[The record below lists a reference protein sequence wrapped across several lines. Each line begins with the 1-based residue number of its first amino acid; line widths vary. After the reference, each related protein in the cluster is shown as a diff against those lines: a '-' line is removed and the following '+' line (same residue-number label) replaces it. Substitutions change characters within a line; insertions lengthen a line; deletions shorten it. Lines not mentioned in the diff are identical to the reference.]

1 MFFSPSIISNLLLR
15 ILLTLLVDELKLTNN
30 DTVSETTYHTKFVF
44 PINSFESSDDYVF
57 LKSVIMDFF
66 TWYLRQQFHWLRVSI
81 AYRLYWPVLVNIDIM
96 DSSIEYIARKY
107 SWCHFYMFIVYNS
120 PFLHVY
126 CLQFAILHKHKP
138 MKKKRKKW
146 ILVYSYDFDG
156 LLFPSNDQC
165 TIHCS

>member
-15 ILLTLLVDELKLTNN
+15 ILLTLLVDEIKFTNN

-81 AYRLYWPVLVNIDIM
+81 EYRLYWPVLVNIDIM

-120 PFLHVY
+120 
-126 CLQFAILHKHKP
+126 QFYTNINQW
-138 MKKKRKKW
+138 KRKEKNESW
-146 ILVYSYDFDG
+146 FIRMILMD
-156 LLFPSNDQC
+156 
-165 TIHCS
+165 CSFLQMINVPFIAHKRIQ

>member
-15 ILLTLLVDELKLTNN
+15 ILLTLLVYELKFTNN

-81 AYRLYWPVLVNIDIM
+81 AYRLYWPVLVNMDIR
-96 DSSIEYIARKY
+96 DSSIEYIAWKV
-107 SWCHFYMFIVYNS
+107 SWCHFYMYIVYNS
-120 PFLHVY
+120 
-126 CLQFAILHKHKP
+126 QFYTYIQWRRKEKKNESWFIRMIL
-138 MKKKRKKW
+138 MDCAFFQMINVTFIFKKLKAHTN
-146 ILVYSYDFDG
+146 IL
-156 LLFPSNDQC
+156 
-165 TIHCS
+165 